1 MDPVTLSVIAGG
13 VGLLGKIGGLFGSRK
28 DNKKHERE
36 FGNLIQGKK
45 NEVAGIFDQQL
56 NQDFLDT
63 DVAKSALN
71 RINETMQGSLQRN
84 EGVMAGATDEA
95 KIAGRTAVNKT
106 YNESLSNLTGLG
118 TQYRDSMRQQ
128 KMQAM
133 MGLFGMEAQNMKD
146 THEQKQETWK
156 NLMENSND
164 AGNNAGDLAGLL
176 G

>member
-1 MDPVTLSVIAGG
+1 MDPVTMAAIQGG
-13 VGLLGKIGGLFGSRK
+13 VGLLGKIGGLIGSASA
-28 DNKKHERE
+28 NKKHERA
-36 FGNLIQGKK
+36 FGGLLENKK

-84 EGVMAGATDEA
+84 ESAMAGATDEA

-156 NLMENSND
+156 NLMANSND
-164 AGNNAGDLAGLL
+164 TGKNAGDLAAIL